1 MDLRDATLDDA
12 AEITAI
18 YNHYVANTATSF
30 EEELVS
36 VAAMRQRIADQIDSG
51 LPWLVATVDGT
62 VAGYAYASKW
72 RVRPAYRFAVESSVY
87 LGTNYARQGLGMALY
102 VQLIERLRASRLHLV
117 IGGIALPNPA
127 SIALHE
133 KAGFRKVAH
142 FSEVGRKFDRWIDVG
157 YWQLTLH
164 AEPDQC
170 KAVTA

>member
-1 MDLRDATLDDA
+1 MELRDATLDDA
-12 AEITAI
+12 ADITAI
-18 YNHYVANTATSF
+18 YNHYVANTTISF

-51 LPWLVATVDGT
+51 LPWLVATVDRA

-102 VQLIERLRASRLHLV
+102 AQLIERLRTSGIHLV
-117 IGGIALPNPA
+117 IGGNALPNPA
-127 SIALHE
+127 SVALHE

-142 FSEVGRKFDRWIDVG
+142 FSEVGRKFDHWIDVG